1 MDSITGLRS
10 LSSLADSN
18 PRQQDETTE
27 GLRSSKQN
35 SDLKLRQQPYD
46 WILVMVERLT
56 RYTYSIP
63 CIESIAA

>member
-1 MDSITGLRS
+1 MDSITGLRI

-27 GLRSSKQN
+27 GSRGLKQK
-35 SDLKLRQQPYD
+35 SDLKLGQQPYD

-56 RYTYSIP
+56 RYTYFIP
-63 CIESIAA
+63 CMESIAA